1 MTKHSSEALRIC
13 RNISNQTYQKAIQRL
28 TEWTE
33 SAYSVNVYLEEEGN
47 YFIPTPIDEIEELD
61 YNFGDIEIGEDQP
74 NYIKIFSLL
83 HEAGHAMSY
92 VKFVMG
98 EEEEL
103 GTIDKE
109 VAAWKLGEEIAKKV
123 NFILDKDD
131 WTGYKDLCIKL
142 YMEE

>member
-61 YNFGDIEIGEDQP
+61 EPECPDFTWQTDIEDVCTNLE
-74 NYIKIFSLL
+74 N
-83 HEAGHAMSY
+83 HAE
-92 VKFVMG
+92 KP
-98 EEEEL
+98 E
-103 GTIDKE
+103 
-109 VAAWKLGEEIAKKV
+109 
-123 NFILDKDD
+123 
-131 WTGYKDLCIKL
+131 
-142 YMEE
+142 